1 MFSRVSP
8 LTRVLMLA
16 LLMFVS
22 HAASADS
29 GFEQRPEVQS
39 FMRELSM
46 RHHFS
51 MPSLQ
56 KLFATVTIQEKILA
70 AMERPAEAKPWHAYR
85 KLLVT
90 EARVDNG
97 VGFWSANAEWL
108 ERAEIRYGV
117 PARMIVAIIGV
128 ETSYGQNTGRYRVVD
143 ALSTLA
149 FAYPRRAAFFRK
161 ELEQYL
167 ILCREE
173 GIDPAVPNGSY
184 AGAMG
189 LPQFMPSSFRTY
201 AVDLD
206 GDGKRDIWQSPADA
220 IGSVAKYF
228 MANGWEHGGPV
239 VAAAHLG
246 QGNHELVPRASGSM
260 KPDESL
266 QMLAAKGITP
276 LNPPL
281 RVTKA
286 HLFSLEEDSGLS
298 WWLSLH
304 NFYVITRYNHSPL
317 YAMAAWELGEQI
329 AAKRSN
335 P

>member
-1 MFSRVSP
+1 MSSRVFSLISVLL
-8 LTRVLMLA
+8 LT
-16 LLMFVS
+16 LLMMVQQS
-22 HAASADS
+22 ASAENRFD
-29 GFEQRPEVQS
+29 QRPEVQS
-39 FMRELSM
+39 FMHELNT

-51 MPSLQ
+51 MSSLQ
-56 KLFATVTIQEKILA
+56 KLFATVTLQEKILA
-70 AMERPAEAKPWHAYR
+70 AMEKPAEAKPWHAYR

-90 EARVDNG
+90 EARVNHG
-97 VGFWSANAEWL
+97 VDFWAANAEWL

-128 ETSYGQNTGRYRVVD
+128 ETSYGQNTGHYRVVD

-149 FAYPRRAAFFRK
+149 FAYPRRASFFRK

-173 GIDPAVPNGSY
+173 GVDPAAPNGSY

-228 MANGWEHGGPV
+228 MANGWEHGEPV
-239 VAAAHLG
+239 VAAAHLA
-246 QGNHELVPRASGSM
+246 QGNTLAPRASGSM

-266 QMLAAKGITP
+266 QMLAAEGITP

-281 RVTKA
+281 RVAKA
-286 HLFSLEEDSGLS
+286 HLFSLEEESGRS